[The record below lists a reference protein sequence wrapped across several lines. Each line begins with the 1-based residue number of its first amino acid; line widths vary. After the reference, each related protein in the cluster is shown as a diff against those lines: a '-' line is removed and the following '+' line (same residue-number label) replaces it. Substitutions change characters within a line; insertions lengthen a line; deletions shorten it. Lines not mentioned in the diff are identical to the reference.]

1 MSAVVMPSVPPIRA
15 SERAASDRNFAKQLW
30 QWRWN
35 VLIGILI
42 LSIGTYLYL
51 LNQWAAGGFNL
62 ENIKQ
67 DRLALERELG
77 ELNRASSLPA
87 SLYALERLPVVQEM
101 NINASKTFVVRPDTK
116 EQTAQLLVP

>member
-1 MSAVVMPSVPPIRA
+1 MSAVVMSSVPEVRA
-15 SERAASDRNFAKQLW
+15 SGGAVSAGSFSQKLW
-30 QWRWN
+30 YWRWN
-35 VLIGILI
+35 ILIGIMI
-42 LSIGTYLYL
+42 LSTGTYLSL

-67 DRLALERELG
+67 DRLALERQLG

-101 NINASKTFVVRPDTK
+101 NANASKTFVLHPAKK
-116 EQTAQLLVP
+116 EQTAQLPAQ